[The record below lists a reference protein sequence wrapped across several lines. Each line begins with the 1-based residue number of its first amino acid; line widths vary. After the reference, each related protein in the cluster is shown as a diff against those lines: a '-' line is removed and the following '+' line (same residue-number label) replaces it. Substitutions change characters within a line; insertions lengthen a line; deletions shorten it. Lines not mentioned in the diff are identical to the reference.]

1 MQLRRTHRSRFAL
14 ATAALAL
21 AAPVLTSCGFDYATD
36 RVYTPAT
43 GTNDRD
49 GVVDVLGAAVV
60 STDPGSGTF
69 VATLSNNSDSEPVTL
84 EEISST
90 GATEVTAGDFEPVE
104 VEPGGVVN
112 LADPAAEIELTGD
125 FEAGNFVELALS
137 FDNGERTVLEV
148 VVVENSGYYADLDGP
163 APAEE
168 TSETP
173 ETESSH

>member
-14 ATAALAL
+14 AAAALAI

-43 GTNDRD
+43 GTNNRE

-69 VATLSNNSDSEPVTL
+69 VATLSNNSSSEPVTL
-84 EEISST
+84 EQIAST
-90 GATEVTAGDFEPVE
+90 GTTDVTAANFEPVE
-104 VEPGGVVN
+104 VEPGGLVN
-112 LADPAAEIELTGD
+112 LADPATEIELTGD
-125 FEAGNFVELALS
+125 FEAGNFVELALV

-168 TSETP
+168 TSETT